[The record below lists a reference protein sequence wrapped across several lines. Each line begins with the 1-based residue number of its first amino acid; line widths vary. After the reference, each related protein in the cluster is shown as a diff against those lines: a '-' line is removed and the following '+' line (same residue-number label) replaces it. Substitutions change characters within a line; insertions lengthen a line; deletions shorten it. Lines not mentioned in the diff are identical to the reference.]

1 MGGSPPG
8 AGVRDGYPGASP
20 PGTAHAGGSLR
31 ARLLAATHAEHARIN
46 RHPRLAGLTRPGYRL
61 AQYRTLLPVY
71 HRFYGLV
78 EGAVLERLKADA
90 VDFSYQE
97 RRKLP
102 WLDQDLAVL
111 GLSPPVL
118 GAGPACRCAD
128 LAEAIGALY
137 PIEGS
142 TLGGQLI
149 LGHLRDNLGLTA
161 TTGAR
166 FFHGYGADTQRRW
179 AEFLAFAERLVAD
192 PDGQERAARMAVQV
206 FRLLRTLLDDET
218 STPGGPGGLVRP

>member
-1 MGGSPPG
+1 MGGSPPR
-8 AGVRDGYPGASP
+8 AGVGYPGASP
-20 PGTAHAGGSLR
+20 PDTAHAGGSLR

-46 RHPRLAGLTRPGYRL
+46 RHPRLAGLTRPGYSL

-118 GAGPACRCAD
+118 GAGPACRTTWASPPPPGPASFMVTGRIPNGAGRNFSPSRNGWWRTRTGRSGQRGWPSKCSGCCGPCWMTKPLPRAV
-128 LAEAIGALY
+128 LAGWFAPRGA
-137 PIEGS
+137 P
-142 TLGGQLI
+142 
-149 LGHLRDNLGLTA
+149 A
-161 TTGAR
+161 A
-166 FFHGYGADTQRRW
+166 
-179 AEFLAFAERLVAD
+179 
-192 PDGQERAARMAVQV
+192 PD
-206 FRLLRTLLDDET
+206 
-218 STPGGPGGLVRP
+218 